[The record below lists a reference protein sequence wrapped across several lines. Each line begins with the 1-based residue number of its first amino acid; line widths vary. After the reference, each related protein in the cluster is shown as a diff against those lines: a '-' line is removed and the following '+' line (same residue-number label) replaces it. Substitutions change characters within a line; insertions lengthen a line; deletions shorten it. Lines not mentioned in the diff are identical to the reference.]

1 MTFGPGVDVGWRMNE
16 IMRHR
21 TDLPADLDV
30 DVTTHGRLPGAADY
44 ARSKIGG
51 LGRLT
56 HRPVLYARVKLTRHP
71 DPTVERPVLAQANLD
86 VDGRLVRVQVEG
98 VTAREAIDGLESRL
112 RHRLERTAEHW
123 EALRGKVPVAGG
135 HEWRHQSEPTH
146 RPGYFPRSADER
158 RIVRRK
164 AFTPAVCTVDE
175 AAVELD
181 LLDYEFHLFTERGTG
196 MASVLYRAGPTGYR
210 LAQVIPASPEQLA
223 PFELPLTISAQPAP
237 CITVEQAT
245 ERLGLLGLPFLFFID
260 AAQGRASVLYH
271 RYDGHYG
278 LITPAC

>member
-1 MTFGPGVDVGWRMNE
+1 
-16 IMRHR
+16 MRHR
-21 TDLPADLDV
+21 TDLPAVLAV
-30 DVTTHGRLPGAADY
+30 DVTTHGQLPDAADY

-71 DPTVERPVLAQANLD
+71 DPAVERPVVAQANLD

-98 VTAREAIDGLESRL
+98 ATAREAIDRLEARL
-112 RHRLERTAEHW
+112 RHRLERAAQHW
-123 EALRGKVPVAGG
+123 EARRGKVPAAGP
-135 HEWRHQSEPTH
+135 HEWRHQFEPAH
-146 RPGYFPRSADER
+146 RPSYFPRPEDER
-158 RIVRRK
+158 QIIRRK
-164 AFTPAVCTVDE
+164 AFTLATSTVDE
-175 AAVELD
+175 AAAEMD

-196 MASVLYRAGPTGYR
+196 FASVLYRAGPTGYR
-210 LAQVIPASPEQLA
+210 LAQVAPASPEQLA
-223 PFELPLTISAQPAP
+223 SFELPLTISPQPAP

-245 ERLGLLGLPFLFFID
+245 ERLGLLGVPFLFFID

-278 LITPAC
+278 LLTPS